1 MYFRVT
7 VKILT
12 TNVVVD
18 LNSKTINII
27 KKKMLHCSKLTAQ
40 MNLFLLDAFWF
51 EFPFRFCFTNHW
63 IDFSASGHFV
73 REGIIRPIE
82 NCMNLQR

>member
-51 EFPFRFCFTNHW
+51 EFPFRFCFTTTGS
-63 IDFSASGHFV
+63 ISLLVDILSARASSV
-73 REGIIRPIE
+73 QLKIA
-82 NCMNLQR
+82 